1 MYERWNVTQ
10 PLEDD
15 EMALL
20 REVLLP
26 RLPADNVYSEI
37 PSVEHGPPVV
47 DLALGIRRKREW
59 WSRSQKLR
67 KFTR

>member
-1 MYERWNVTQ
+1 
-10 PLEDD
+10 
-15 EMALL
+15 MALL

-26 RLPADNVYSEI
+26 RFSADNVHCEI
-37 PSVEHGPPVV
+37 TSVEHGPAVV
-47 DLALGIRRKREW
+47 DLALGVRRKWKW